1 MAITINQQPSGVV
14 SAFNHID
21 FLVDTDNVQP
31 IFSYQ
36 IKPIVGGNAIAQYV
50 KPKSIYGDKAHFD
63 AQRTIQ
69 NQVSYDISGIVNNT
83 AQIYKAKNVFKE
95 FYIQFAELSG
105 TTNTNVAS
113 GSPINS
119 NPLIAVNTA
128 FEYEDTFT
136 TNYLQNYV
144 IDSFTGKYFLTGLR
158 GGDIRIGT
166 ADLFEL
172 GFMQESGF
180 TFAAKVEIKT
190 YGFDGSLIGTY
201 IKNNTFAGTTN
212 TDELFLSINVGTAS
226 INNLTLTSGTQP
238 IYTDAVDKY
247 TIQIL
252 NTSNTAQSELLTFQI
267 DRDCYKYTPVRI
279 FWLNKLGR
287 FDAYNFNFANDKS
300 YEVTKDFYLKQGGA
314 VVSNTFV
321 RSSYETGDTAFN
333 TRIESSIKL
342 RTDYISTI
350 ESQWISEMVKSP
362 LAFIFNNGRLFPIKI
377 STSSYTNKDTRKDGM
392 FIEEIDVQFTN
403 ASYRQRF

>member
-1 MAITINQQPSGVV
+1 MAITINQQPSGLV
-14 SAFNHID
+14 SAFNNID

>member
-1 MAITINQQPSGVV
+1 
-14 SAFNHID
+14 
-21 FLVDTDNVQP
+21 
-31 IFSYQ
+31 
-36 IKPIVGGNAIAQYV
+36 
-50 KPKSIYGDKAHFD
+50 
-63 AQRTIQ
+63 
-69 NQVSYDISGIVNNT
+69 
-83 AQIYKAKNVFKE
+83 VFKE

-128 FEYEDTFT
+128 FEYEDTFKT
-136 TNYLQNYV
+136 DYIKDYV
-144 IDSFTGKYFLTGLR
+144 IDSFTGKYFCTGLR

-166 ADLFEL
+166 GDLFEL
-172 GFMQESGF
+172 GFMQESGL
-180 TFAAKVEIKT
+180 TFAAKFEIKT

-201 IKNNTFAGTTN
+201 VKNNTFVGSTN

-226 INNLTLTSGTQP
+226 INNLTLTSGAQP

-252 NTSNTAQSELLTFQI
+252 NTSNTAQSELLTFKI

-279 FWLNKLGR
+279 FWLNKVGR

-300 YEVTKDFYLKQGGA
+300 YEVTKAFYLKQGGA
-314 VVSNTFV
+314 VVSNSFV

-350 ESQWISEMVKSP
+350 ESQWIAEMIKSP

>member
-1 MAITINQQPSGVV
+1 VAITINQQPSGLV

-21 FLVDTDNVQP
+21 FLVDTNNVQP

-36 IKPIVGGNAIAQYV
+36 IKPIVAGQAIAQYV

-95 FYIQFAELSG
+95 FYVQFAELSG

-166 ADLFEL
+166 GDLFEL

-180 TFAAKVEIKT
+180 TFAAKFEIKT

-201 IKNNTFAGTTN
+201 VKNNTFAGTTN

-252 NTSNTAQSELLTFQI
+252 NTSNTPQSELLTFQI

-300 YEVTKDFYLKQGGA
+300 YQVTKDFYLKQGGA

-350 ESQWISEMVKSP
+350 ESQWIAEMIKSP

-377 STSSYTNKDTRKDGM
+377 TTSSYTNKDTRKDGM

>member
-1 MAITINQQPSGVV
+1 VAITINQQPSGLV

-36 IKPIVGGNAIAQYV
+36 IKPIVAGQAIAQYV

-119 NPLIAVNTA
+119 NTLIAVNTA
-128 FEYEDTFT
+128 FEYEDTFKT
-136 TNYLQNYV
+136 DYIKDYV

-166 ADLFEL
+166 TDLFEL
-172 GFMQESGF
+172 GFMQESGL
-180 TFAAKVEIKT
+180 TFAAKFEIKT

-201 IKNNTFAGTTN
+201 VKNNTFAGTTN

-252 NTSNTAQSELLTFQI
+252 NTSNTPQSELLTFQI

-300 YEVTKDFYLKQGGA
+300 YQVTKDFYLKQGGA
-314 VVSNTFV
+314 VVSNSFV

-350 ESQWISEMVKSP
+350 ESQWIAEMVKSP

>member
-1 MAITINQQPSGVV
+1 MAITINQQPSGFV
-14 SAFNHID
+14 SAFNNID
-21 FLVDTDNVQP
+21 FLVDTNNTQP

-69 NQVSYDISGIVNNT
+69 NQVSYDITGIVNNT
-83 AQIYKAKNVFKE
+83 TGIYKAANVFKE

-113 GSPINS
+113 GSPSNS
-119 NPLIAVNTA
+119 NTLIAVNTA
-128 FEYEDTFT
+128 FEYEDTFKT
-136 TNYLQNYV
+136 DYIRDYV
-144 IDSFTGKYFLTGLR
+144 IDAFANKYFLTGLR
-158 GGDIRIGT
+158 GGSIKIGSN
-166 ADLFEL
+166 DFFEL
-172 GFMQESGF
+172 GMMQDKLSTSF
-180 TFAAKVEIKT
+180 SKLEIKT
-190 YGFDGSLIGTY
+190 YGFGGSLIGTY
-201 IKNNTFAGTTN
+201 VITNSFANTSTTS
-212 TDELFLSINVGTAS
+212 EQFLSCQVGTAS
-226 INNLTLTSGTQP
+226 LNGQTLASGTQP
-238 IYTDAVDKY
+238 IITDSVDKY
-247 TIQIL
+247 TIQAL
-252 NTSNTAQSELLTFQI
+252 NGTNTAQSELVTFQI

-279 FWLNKLGR
+279 FWLNKVGR

-314 VVSNTFV
+314 VVSNSFV

-333 TRIESSIKL
+333 TRIESQIKL

-350 ESQWISEMVKSP
+350 ESQWIAEMIKSP
-362 LAFIFNNGRLFPIKI
+362 LAFIFQNGKLYPIKI